1 MHTTI
6 LRSLI
11 FCALAGITGILLSAC
26 APSSGALT
34 VNETWA
40 RPASKGENGAVYF
53 VIRNDTASEDALI
66 SAGTDIAS
74 TTEAHMSMLN
84 DQGVASMQMQEAVM
98 VPAGESVTF
107 KPGDLHIMLVD
118 LKKDLKVG
126 DTFTLILKFERAGE
140 ITVQVEV
147 REQ

>member
-1 MHTTI
+1 MEFQIEEVCFAFHPDYRSHTP
-6 LRSLI
+6 
-11 FCALAGITGILLSAC
+11 LSC
-26 APSSGALT
+26 APSRDALT

-53 VIRNDTASEDALI
+53 VIQNDTASEDALI
-66 SAGTDIAS
+66 SASTDIAS

-84 DQGVASMQMQEAVM
+84 DQGVASMQMQEAVI

-107 KPGDLHIMLVD
+107 KPGGLHIMLVD
-118 LKKDLKVG
+118 LTENLKVG
-126 DTFTLILKFERAGE
+126 DTFMLTLQFEKAGE

>member
-1 MHTTI
+1 MKKFAFAFI
-6 LRSLI
+6 LI
-11 FCALAGITGILLSAC
+11 IAVILLSAC

-40 RPASKGENGAVYF
+40 RPASIGENGAVYF
-53 VIRNDTASEDALI
+53 VIQNETTSDDALI
-66 SAGTDIAS
+66 SVSTDIAS
-74 TTEAHMSMLN
+74 TAEAHMSMMN

-107 KPGDLHIMLVD
+107 KPGGLHIMLVD
-118 LKKDLKVG
+118 LKQDLKIG
-126 DTFTLILKFERAGE
+126 DTFTLILQFEKAGE

>member
-1 MHTTI
+1 MKKFAFPFI
-6 LRSLI
+6 LI
-11 FCALAGITGILLSAC
+11 IAVILLSAC

-40 RPASKGENGAVYF
+40 RPASIGENGAVYF
-53 VIRNDTASEDALI
+53 VIQNETTSDDALI
-66 SAGTDIAS
+66 SVSTDIAS
-74 TTEAHMSMLN
+74 TAEAHMSMLN

-107 KPGDLHIMLVD
+107 KPGGLHIMLVD
-118 LKKDLKVG
+118 LKQDLKIG
-126 DTFTLILKFERAGE
+126 DTFTLILQFEKAGE